1 MPSDALKQLSSLGY
15 DLKADQPRL
24 ALGPH
29 GRRLL
34 TELITA
40 ARGEMWVSVIILS
53 ATLVDVAVHEAG
65 QFDVAFDE
73 GLGDDDSFG
82 DGAGTMD
89 APWTLDE
96 EDGPFGLSYLS
107 AGERRRLD
115 TLRARRNALIHY
127 EGPVAGLSGAGDDAG
142 ILAQDAEQAL
152 AAILPVLENLERWG

>member
-1 MPSDALKQLSSLGY
+1 MPSDALKQLSSLAY
-15 DLKADQPRL
+15 DLKSDQPRL

-73 GLGDDDSFG
+73 GFDDE
-82 DGAGTMD
+82 DG
-89 APWTLDE
+89 E
-96 EDGPFGLSYLS
+96 GPFGLSYLS
-107 AGERRRLD
+107 AGERRRLEA
-115 TLRARRNALIHY
+115 LRARRNALVHY
-127 EGPVAGLSGAGDDAG
+127 EGPTAGVSGAGDDAG
-142 ILAQDAEQAL
+142 LLARDAEQAIV
-152 AAILPVLENLERWG
+152 AVLPVLENLERWG